1 MNKSIS
7 ATKQTEKGV
16 ALNRRQFLK
25 QATAVSG
32 AVAAPWIIPSSA
44 LGRDGAVAPSERI
57 VMGGIGLGGRGTGD
71 LRGWILPDPQ
81 AQFVAICDIR
91 KERREAIKKMTD
103 EKYGNTDCKMYRD
116 IREFVTTRTDIDAVL
131 IATGDRWHAAA
142 AILAMRSG
150 KDVYS
155 EKPAALTIAEGQAVV
170 KTAQQYGRVYQA
182 GMQRLSEA
190 NFAVTN
196 ELLRLGRLG
205 EVKTVHAH
213 LAPWGGVNMN
223 RTWLP
228 AEPEP
233 AKEEV
238 DWDAW
243 LGPCPWRP
251 YNSSYVKGGW
261 RHHYDFYTS
270 VIGEWGSHT
279 IAQCQVAL
287 GLGETSAVHYKYV
300 DNTTAEGMAM
310 RFANG
315 VTMIQSQ
322 KGWHGSCGVRY
333 EGTEGW
339 AACADGYARPDV
351 SHPSLLADYSKILQ
365 EYLARTGHSMGHMRD
380 FFNCVKSRRVTVA
393 NPVVMHRTMSTVHAA
408 NIAQW
413 LKRDMT
419 YDPVKEEFVNDPEA
433 NRLRSRAQREG
444 WQIC

>member
-1 MNKSIS
+1 MNMHVA
-7 ATKQTEKGV
+7 ATKQNGKGV

-91 KERREAIKKMTD
+91 KERREAIKQMTD

-213 LAPWGGVNMN
+213 LAPWGGVNMS

-228 AEPEP
+228 GEPEP

-251 YNSSYVKGGW
+251 YHSSYVRGGW
-261 RHHYDFYTS
+261 RGHHDFYTS

-279 IAQCQVAL
+279 FAQCQVAL

-300 DNTTAEGMAM
+300 DNATAEGMAM

-365 EYLARTGHSMGHMRD
+365 EYLARTGHAMGHMRD

-393 NPVVMHRTMSTVHAA
+393 NATVMHRTMSTVHAA

-419 YDPVKEEFVNDPEA
+419 FDPVKEEFVNDPEA